1 MAIAMNN
8 TIRSATVA
16 DVVNMVQLSEQK
28 RIEYQTY
35 QPVFWCK
42 AHDSA
47 AKQQPYL
54 ESLLHNPEIIALVSA
69 EAGALAGFVLASVR
83 GGQQCSID
91 DFCVADA
98 TTWSTVGRAL
108 LETAGTAAKAR
119 SVTIYE
125 VVCGHLDQPKRAM
138 LQAAGLQV
146 DRNWFTRPIRPRLA
160 QVEEYTVRPA
170 IVADVPHMS
179 QLAGGRRTDYPE
191 IERAELVTRVCV
203 TASGVQ
209 GYVIGRLVPAPPVYD
224 PGGLTALVLELVAAA
239 GDYRAVGSAL
249 LHELEKT
256 TQQQGAV
263 QVVAICPQRDQ
274 AQGNLLFA
282 LGYTIASE
290 WYTGVIG

>member
-1 MAIAMNN
+1 MSHV
-8 TIRSATVA
+8 IRPATLA
-16 DVVNMVQLSEQK
+16 DVAEMVQLSEQK
-28 RIEYQTY
+28 RQEYQTY
-35 QPVFWCK
+35 QPVFWRK
-42 AHDSA
+42 ALDA
-47 AKQQPYL
+47 QAQQTPFF
-54 ESLLHNPEIIALVSA
+54 ESLLHNPESIALVA
-69 EAGALAGFVLASVR
+69 EADEMIMGFVIASVR

-91 DFCVADA
+91 DFCVADP

-108 LETAGTAAKAR
+108 LEAARAAAKAR
-119 SVTIYE
+119 GVTNYE

-138 LQAAGLQV
+138 LQAAGLRV
-146 DRNWFTRPIRPRLA
+146 DRNWFTHPIRPRVA
-160 QVEEYTVRPA
+160 QGRPYTVRPA
-170 IVADVPHMS
+170 TVADVSPMS
-179 QLAGGRRTDYPE
+179 QLASGRRTDYPE
-191 IERAELVTRVCV
+191 IERADLVTRVCV

-239 GDYRAVGSAL
+239 EDYLAVGSAL

-263 QVVAICPQRDQ
+263 QVVAICPHHALAQQ
-274 AQGNLLFA
+274 ALLFE